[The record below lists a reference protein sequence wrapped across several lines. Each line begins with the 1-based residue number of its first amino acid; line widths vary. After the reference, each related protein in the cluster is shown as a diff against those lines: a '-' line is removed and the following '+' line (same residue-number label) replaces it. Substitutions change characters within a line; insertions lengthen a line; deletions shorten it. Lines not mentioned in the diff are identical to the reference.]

1 MHLHLNPVGGLAG
14 DMFCAALLDAF
25 PEHLPAVREA
35 ISALDMPAR
44 IEVSLAEAGGPIGGK
59 RFRVTAEGTG
69 STPHHHRPFGDI
81 RELLALANLPSG
93 VRGRALAIFSLLA
106 EAEGRVHRIE
116 PELVELH
123 EVGSWDSIADVL
135 GAAVLLETLKVEQAS
150 CAPLP
155 LGSGRVQ
162 SAHGALPV
170 PAPATALL
178 LEGLPVTDDGI
189 PGERVTP
196 TGAAIL
202 RSLNPAS
209 VFPDG
214 GILTASGLGFGTR
227 ELPGIP
233 NCLQILALETSAA
246 ATGASAKGMP
256 QDRIVSLRF
265 EVDDQT
271 PEDLAI
277 ALEHLRATAGVLSVT
292 TYQAIGKGGR
302 ATMSIQILIRTEA
315 LSSVVDACFRET
327 TTIGVRWQPASRIT
341 LTRSEHRVLA
351 DGTEIGVKLVDRPGG
366 PTAKAESRDLAARA
380 GHAARAGLAR
390 LATDKTLETD
400 RD

>member
-25 PEHLPAVREA
+25 PEHVSAVREA

-44 IEVSLAEAGGPIGGK
+44 IEVSLTETEGPIGGK
-59 RFRVTAEGTG
+59 RFRVTADGPGTA
-69 STPHHHRPFGDI
+69 HHRHTPFRDI
-81 RELLALANLPSG
+81 RELLELASLPPG
-93 VRGRALAIFSLLA
+93 VRSRALAIFSLLA
-106 EAEGRVHRIE
+106 EAEGKVHRIE
-116 PELVELH
+116 PELVEFH
-123 EVGSWDSIADVL
+123 EVGSWDSIADIL
-135 GAAVLLETLKVEQAS
+135 GSAVLLEELKVEHAS

-162 SAHGALPV
+162 SAHGVLPV

-202 RSLNPAS
+202 RSLTPTG
-209 VFPDG
+209 VFPG
-214 GILTASGLGFGTR
+214 CGILTASGLGFGTR
-227 ELPGIP
+227 ELPGVP
-233 NCLQILALETSAA
+233 NCLQILALETSA
-246 ATGASAKGMP
+246 KGMP
-256 QDRIVSLRF
+256 QDPILSLRF

-302 ATMSIQILIRTEA
+302 ATMSIQILIRPETF
-315 LSSVVDACFRET
+315 SSVVDACFRET

-341 LTRSEHRVLA
+341 LTRSEHRIMA

-390 LATDKTLETD
+390 LATDKSLETD